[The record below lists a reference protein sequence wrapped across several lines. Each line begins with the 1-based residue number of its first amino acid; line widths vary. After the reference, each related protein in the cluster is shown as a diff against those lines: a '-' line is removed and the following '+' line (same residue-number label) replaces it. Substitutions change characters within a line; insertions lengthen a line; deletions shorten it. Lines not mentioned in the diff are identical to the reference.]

1 MCTVQERPVE
11 RLKKIL
17 IERVSRAEPSWAEAD
32 PKSDRCQERSPTL
45 FSPPRSRSGSA
56 QPHTRKAFL
65 PPLHLASRNYH
76 ARRILGKKKPFLV
89 PLNRRRRLHRGTL
102 SRVALRSSFSLLL
115 NPLVEIDLIS
125 PVLVNPSA
133 LPLPSF
139 FFFAVIRCD
148 VNHWS
153 ESLTYF
159 GPFGLFL
166 GCPVCGFVRCSELSP
181 PWPFSS
187 WGHTRSQWGS

>member
-45 FSPPRSRSGSA
+45 FPLLA
-56 QPHTRKAFL
+56 VAAAAHTRKAFL

-89 PLNRRRRLHRGTL
+89 PLNWRRRLHRGTL

-133 LPLPSF
+133 LPLHSFLF
-139 FFFAVIRCD
+139 FFCRHSLWCEPLKRKPNVLRS
-148 VNHWS
+148 VWS
-153 ESLTYF
+153 ILGMPCMWICSLF
-159 GPFGLFL
+159 
-166 GCPVCGFVRCSELSP
+166 RA
-181 PWPFSS
+181 
-187 WGHTRSQWGS
+187 

>member
-11 RLKKIL
+11 RLNKIL
-17 IERVSRAEPSWAEAD
+17 IERFSRAEPSRAEAD

-45 FSPPRSRSGSA
+45 FPLLA
-56 QPHTRKAFL
+56 VAAAAAAHTRKAFL

-139 FFFAVIRCD
+139 LFFCR
-148 VNHWS
+148 H
-153 ESLTYF
+153 SL
-159 GPFGLFL
+159 
-166 GCPVCGFVRCSELSP
+166 
-181 PWPFSS
+181 
-187 WGHTRSQWGS
+187 

>member
-1 MCTVQERPVE
+1 MLAHMETMGRAGSVHSSGTARWKA
-11 RLKKIL
+11 KKIL

-45 FSPPRSRSGSA
+45 FPLLA
-56 QPHTRKAFL
+56 VAAAAHTRKAFL

-89 PLNRRRRLHRGTL
+89 PLNWRRRLHRGTL

-133 LPLPSF
+133 LPLHSFLFFLPSF
-139 FFFAVIRCD
+139 AVM
-148 VNHWS
+148 WTT
-153 ESLTYF
+153 EAKA
-159 GPFGLFL
+159 
-166 GCPVCGFVRCSELSP
+166 
-181 PWPFSS
+181 
-187 WGHTRSQWGS
+187 